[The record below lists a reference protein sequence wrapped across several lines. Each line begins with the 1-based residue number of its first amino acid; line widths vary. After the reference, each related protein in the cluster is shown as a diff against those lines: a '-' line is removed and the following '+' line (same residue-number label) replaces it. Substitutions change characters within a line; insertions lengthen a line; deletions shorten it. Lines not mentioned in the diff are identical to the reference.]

1 MDLARAIYH
10 QAWTDQTLYVLAV
23 SFLAGLVVHR
33 DEAHERRRVRTLF
46 FFAAVHLVLVILGG
60 VLAVRGSGAHRDVRA
75 ASLAFAAL
83 AIVTAAGAIVFFA
96 LLPRLRLRV
105 PRIVHDVTT
114 AGVGLVSLLV
124 VASRAGLN
132 LSSVIATSAVLTAV
146 IGFSPPDTLGN
157 VIGGLALQTDDSI
170 RVGDWV
176 KVGDISG
183 RVTEIRW
190 RYTAIETR
198 NWETVFVPNSVLVKN
213 QVVVQGRR
221 RGQPVQWRRWIW
233 FNVDHRFA
241 PTAVIEAVNAALVA
255 SPMPNVAAEPA
266 AHAILMDFA
275 ESWGRYA
282 VRYWLTDL
290 AADDPTDSL
299 VRQRI
304 YFALKRAKIPLSMPA
319 QAVFLTKENQ
329 ARELE
334 QAREDEQRRMT
345 ALEKIDLF
353 AKLPEA
359 DRAKLAHGL
368 HFAPFTK
375 GEALTRQGATA
386 HWLYAITKGSCAVR
400 ISMNGSEREVAV
412 LKAGDFFGEMG
423 LLTGAAR
430 EATVI
435 ALTDVEAWRLDR
447 AAFQRLL
454 EERPETSHE
463 VAGVLAE
470 RLVGLESVR
479 DHLSEDAKQRRTR
492 AERERLSDKI
502 LDFFGLSGDRNSA
515 HPE

>member
-1 MDLARAIYH
+1 MDFARAIYEE
-10 QAWTDQTLYVLAV
+10 ARSAETLYVLAV

-33 DEAHERRRVRTLF
+33 DEAHERRRVRTIF
-46 FFAAVHLVLVILGG
+46 FLAAVHIILVLIAGFLS
-60 VLAVRGSGAHRDVRA
+60 AAGSSARRDVHA

-83 AIVTAAGAIVFFA
+83 AIVTAAGAIVFFS

-105 PRIVHDVTT
+105 PRIVHDVAT

-146 IGFSPPDTLGN
+146 IGFSLQDTLGN
-157 VIGGLALQTDDSI
+157 MIGGLALQTDDSI

-176 KVGDISG
+176 KVGDVSG

-213 QVVVQGRR
+213 QVTVQGRR
-221 RGQPVQWRRWIW
+221 RGQPTQWRRWVW

-241 PTAVIEAVNAALVA
+241 PTAVIEAVNTALVS
-255 SPMPNVAAEPA
+255 SPIPNVASEPVP
-266 AHAILMDFA
+266 HAIVMEFA
-275 ESWGRYA
+275 ESWARYA

-290 AADDPTDSL
+290 AADDPTDNL
-299 VRQRI
+299 VRQRL
-304 YFALKRAKIPLSMPA
+304 YFALKRARIPLSMPA

-334 QAREDEQRRMT
+334 QAREDSERRMA
-345 ALEKIDLF
+345 ALARIDLF

-359 DRAKLAHGL
+359 DRTTLAGAL

-375 GEALTRQGATA
+375 GEAMTRQGATA
-386 HWLYAITKGSCAVR
+386 HWLYAITKGSCSVR
-400 ISMNGSEREVAV
+400 VSVNGTEREVAV
-412 LKAGDFFGEMG
+412 LGAGDFFGEMG

-430 EATVI
+430 EATVV
-435 ALTDVEAWRLDR
+435 ATTDVEAWRLDR

-454 EERPETSHE
+454 QDRPEVSQE

-479 DHLSEDAKQRRTR
+479 DHLSEEAMLSRTR

-502 LDFFGLSGDRNSA
+502 LDLFGLSADRTSA
-515 HPE
+515 RPE